1 MLGFSDRSTSITTA
15 YDQNGCPMIQFCG
28 SDWTQRVV
36 PLDNYIGQYIWHMDF
51 EAYPSA
57 PGAWEARFKDVA
69 LVRADGTVKAVFNGQ
84 TALPGWYV
92 WNYAG
97 AATASIQPV
106 AESGAAIPTSYY
118 HVDHLGSARMMTNG
132 YGYPVWQ
139 ANYLPFGYEYSAQN
153 TVNHYKFTGQER
165 DAESGL
171 DHFLFRQYIH
181 PGPLADARP
190 GGPGGGGPLQ
200 SPVLESVRVCDE

>member
-1 MLGFSDRSTSITTA
+1 
-15 YDQNGCPMIQFCG
+15 MIQFCG

-165 DAESGL
+165 DAEIGL
-171 DHFLFRQYIH
+171 DHFLFRQYSSTQGRWLT
-181 PGPLADARP
+181 PDPAGLAAVDP
-190 GGPGGGGPLQ
+190 SNPQ
-200 SPVLESVRVCDE
+200 SWNRYAYVMNDPTGHIDPFGLTNVGSA